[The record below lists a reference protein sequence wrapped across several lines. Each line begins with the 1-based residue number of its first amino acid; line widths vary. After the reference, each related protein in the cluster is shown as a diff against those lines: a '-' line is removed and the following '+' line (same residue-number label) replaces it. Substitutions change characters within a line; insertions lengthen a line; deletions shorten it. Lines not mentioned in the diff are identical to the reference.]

1 MLLDAQRSVLI
12 VIDLQKKLVPAI
24 DKGDQV
30 VANAGILLE
39 GACRLGVPVI
49 VSEQYPKGLGLTVDA
64 IAAKLPNDTKTIAKL
79 TFSAARSEDFC
90 RDLSAL
96 RAGGGGRDQ
105 MVICGTETHV
115 CVLQTVADLLVEEL
129 PVFLVTDASGSR
141 AEENRRAGVARM
153 AGFGAQCVTS
163 EMVLFEWLE
172 AAGNDDFKALSK
184 LIK

>member
-1 MLLDAQRSVLI
+1 MLLEAQRSVLI

-30 VANAGILLE
+30 VANAGKLLA
-39 GACRLGVPVI
+39 GAGRLGVPVL
-49 VSEQYPKGLGLTVDA
+49 VSEQYPKGLGVTVDE
-64 IAAKLPNDTKTIAKL
+64 IAAKLPNESKTVAKL
-79 TFSAARSEDFC
+79 TFSAARSADFS
-90 RDLSAL
+90 RDLSAM
-96 RAGGGGRDQ
+96 RAGGRDQ

-115 CVLQTVADLLVEEL
+115 CVLQTAADLLAEEL

-141 AEENRRAGVARM
+141 AEENRRAAVERM

-163 EMVLFEWLE
+163 EMVLFEWLKT
-172 AAGNDDFKALSK
+172 AGNDDFKVLSK

>member
-24 DKGDQV
+24 DKGAEV
-30 VANAGILLE
+30 VANAGILLAAA
-39 GACRLGVPVI
+39 GRLGVPVI

-64 IAAKLPNDTKTIAKL
+64 IAAKLPNHSKTIAKL
-79 TFSAARSEDFC
+79 TFSAARSADFC

-96 RAGGGGRDQ
+96 RARGRDQ

-115 CVLQTVADLLVEEL
+115 CVLQTVADLLGQEL
-129 PVFLVTDASGSR
+129 HVYLVIDASGAR

-153 AGFGAQCVTS
+153 AGLGAQCVTS

-172 AAGNDDFKALSK
+172 AAGSDDFKELSK

>member
-39 GACRLGVPVI
+39 GAGRLGVPVI

-64 IAAKLPNDTKTIAKL
+64 IAAKLPNDAKTIAKL

-96 RAGGGGRDQ
+96 RAGGGGARSD
-105 MVICGTETHV
+105 G
-115 CVLQTVADLLVEEL
+115 DLRHRNACLC
-129 PVFLVTDASGSR
+129 FTDGGGSIGRRITGLSRHRRQRLARRRKPPRRCR
-141 AEENRRAGVARM
+141 ANGRFRGAMRNQRNGPIRM
-153 AGFGAQCVTS
+153 AGSCRQR
-163 EMVLFEWLE
+163 
-172 AAGNDDFKALSK
+172 
-184 LIK
+184 

>member
-12 VIDLQKKLVPAI
+12 VIDLQNKLVPAI
-24 DKGDQV
+24 DKGNQV
-30 VANAGILLE
+30 VSNAGILLE
-39 GACRLGVPVI
+39 GARRLGVPVI
-49 VSEQYPKGLGLTVDA
+49 VSEQYPKGLGSTVDA
-64 IAAKLPNDTKTIAKL
+64 IVAKLPNEAMTIAKL
-79 TFSAARSEDFC
+79 TFSAARSKNFSLN
-90 RDLSAL
+90 LSAL
-96 RAGGGGRDQ
+96 RRGGRDQ
-105 MVICGTETHV
+105 MVVCGMETHV
-115 CVLQTVADLLVEEL
+115 CVLQTAADLLAEEL

-141 AEENRRAGVARM
+141 AEENHCAAVERM

>member
-39 GACRLGVPVI
+39 GAGRLGVPVI

-64 IAAKLPNDTKTIAKL
+64 IAAKLPNDAKTIAKL

-96 RAGGGGRDQ
+96 RAGGRDQ

-115 CVLQTVADLLVEEL
+115 CVLQTVADLLAEEL

>member
-30 VANAGILLE
+30 IANAGILLE
-39 GACRLGVPVI
+39 GARRLGVPVL
-49 VSEQYPKGLGLTVDA
+49 VSEQYPKGLGPTVDA
-64 IAAKLPNDTKTIAKL
+64 IAANLPNEAITIAKL
-79 TFSAARSEDFC
+79 TFSAARSEDFSH
-90 RDLSAL
+90 DLSAL
-96 RAGGGGRDQ
+96 RTAGRDQ

-115 CVLQTVADLLVEEL
+115 CVLQTVADLLAEEL

-141 AEENRRAGVARM
+141 AEANHRAAVERM